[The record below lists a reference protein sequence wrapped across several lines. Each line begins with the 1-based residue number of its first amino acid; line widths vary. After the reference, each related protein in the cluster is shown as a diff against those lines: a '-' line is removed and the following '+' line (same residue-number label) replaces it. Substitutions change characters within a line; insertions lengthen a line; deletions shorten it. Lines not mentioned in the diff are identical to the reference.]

1 MEAHYGAL
9 RLLMS
14 VKAQPSSMEASSG
27 EVGVLMVHCLLRII
41 AEPMRLYCN
50 PYANRAFLAESGC

>member
-1 MEAHYGAL
+1 MEAHYGAF

-41 AEPMRLYCN
+41 AEPMRL
-50 PYANRAFLAESGC
+50 